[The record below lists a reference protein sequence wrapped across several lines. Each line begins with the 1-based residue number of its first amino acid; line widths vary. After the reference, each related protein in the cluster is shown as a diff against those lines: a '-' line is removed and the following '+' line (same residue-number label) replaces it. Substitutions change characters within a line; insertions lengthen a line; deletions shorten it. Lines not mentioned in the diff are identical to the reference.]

1 MGMLDHRSS
10 KVATV
15 KDVTNFRKYVRARA
29 SHINKSIEDLRDF
42 EKKAKINIETQI
54 VVLGEMLEGITGSSQ
69 GAFNTGWKS
78 LVKTKR
84 AQEQAMEN
92 KLPVAT
98 AELQSKI
105 EPSKEAGK
113 LTDINVDEEPSKT

>member
-1 MGMLDHRSS
+1 MGDVMLDHRNS
-10 KVATV
+10 KEATV

-29 SHINKSIEDLRDF
+29 SHINRSIEELRDF

-69 GAFNTGWKS
+69 GTFNTGWKS

-92 KLPVAT
+92 KSSVIAT
-98 AELQSKI
+98 ELQSQ
-105 EPSKEAGK
+105 
-113 LTDINVDEEPSKT
+113 